1 MNLFTKLKTLR
12 LMGVLFLIG
21 FTISIW
27 LSYVPQTI
35 GQVSKGLKATFDTD
49 LPTVNSSIMRIKIA
63 HKKDELSSKAL
74 TDVVFKGLRYYQA
87 GDLPSAIATWERYL
101 RQLGNLPNPPQ
112 EVVQVWKYL
121 TRAYQQTG
129 NLDLAINYLN
139 QLIAYYRQAGNLQQV
154 GRILTELAQIYSSL
168 GQYNRAVTILCSQ
181 NVQDTTCTKN
191 SAIAIAKSGKDT
203 AGEAAALGSL
213 GNTLQMKGDY
223 QESLK
228 YFDKSLKLAQQVG
241 NKTYISSAL
250 NGLGNTYA
258 SLAKRNYN
266 YLEFANSA
274 DDAEA
279 VKRFTQLASESEEQ
293 AIKYF
298 QKSLELAETEKD
310 INSQMRSLLNLA
322 VSQHR
327 NSQYSTPHSPLPTP
341 HSPLQKALTLLE
353 QLPDSREKAFTAI
366 RLANLL
372 RWVEEKPTKWKKL
385 ETELTTRCTQTKER
399 AKVLTLL
406 EKASAIAERIQDKQ
420 AAAFAFGRLG
430 HVYECEANYQEALN
444 WTQKAL
450 IQSQQEQNRY
460 LWEWQS
466 GRIAKAQG
474 NTQQAIISYDM
485 AVQTLKDIRSD
496 IAIVGR
502 DLQLDFREAI
512 EPIYRELAL
521 LQLQQTSLSN
531 SQLPSL
537 SSSSS
542 SSPASLPGL
551 QTIDALRVSELQNY
565 LGSEC
570 TLEPIA
576 KSVNLIDEETA
587 VINSIIFEDRVAVI
601 ATLPNKEKGNRFL
614 VNWIPYNKEKI
625 TILVNKLRRRLEKRS
640 DLANTYIEPAKTLYD
655 LLIKPFVLELNKT
668 QTKTLVFVQDGILRS
683 IPMATLYDGK
693 KFLVEKYAIAN
704 NPSLSLVEPTRLNPN
719 NLRVLAFG
727 LTEPSI
733 VQGSSSYNKFFEALS
748 NVRLEIERI
757 LKTIPGEGLYNGQ
770 FTSKRLEQELQNN
783 DFPIIHLA
791 THGRFGIDARE
802 TFLVMGKGNDKR
814 KNSKDPKTKTDK
826 YNEKLSPDHLYQI
839 IRSNPRGKSV
849 ELLALTACET
859 AAGSDRDALGIAGIS
874 LQAGAKSAIASL
886 WQVDDLATADI
897 ITKFYQN
904 LRNGTSRAKA
914 LQQAQISW
922 LSEHKKESNHPG
934 YWAALILV
942 GNWL

>member
-21 FTISIW
+21 FTASIW
-27 LSYVPQTI
+27 LSYIPQTI
-35 GQVSKGLKATFDTD
+35 GQVSNGFVAIFDTE
-49 LPTVNSSIMRIKIA
+49 LLTVTSARMRIKIA
-63 HKKDELSSKAL
+63 HGKDELSIKAL
-74 TDVVFKGLRYYQA
+74 TDEVSKGLRYYQA
-87 GDLPSAIATWERYL
+87 GDLTNAIATWERYL
-101 RQLGNLPNPPQ
+101 RQLGNLSNPPQ
-112 EVVQVWKYL
+112 EVVQIWKYL
-121 TRAYQQTG
+121 SRAYQQSG
-129 NLDLAINYLN
+129 KLDLAINYLN
-139 QLIAYYRQAGNLQQV
+139 QILVYYRQGGDLRQV

-168 GQYNRAVTILCSQ
+168 GQYNRAVTILCSY
-181 NVQDTTCTKN
+181 NLQDTTCTKN
-191 SAIAIAKSGKDT
+191 SAIAIAKSEKDT
-203 AGEAAALGSL
+203 AGEAAAVGSL

-228 YFDKSLKLAQQVG
+228 YFDESLKLAQQVG

-327 NSQYSTPHSPLPTP
+327 NSQFVIRNSQFATPN
-341 HSPLQKALTLLE
+341 SPLQKALTLLE
-353 QLPDSREKAFTAI
+353 KLPDSREKAFTAI

-372 RWVEEKPTKWKKL
+372 RWIEEKPTKWKKL
-385 ETELTTRCTQTKER
+385 ETELTTSCTQTKER
-399 AKVLTLL
+399 AKVVTLL

-474 NTQQAIISYDM
+474 DTQQAIISYSM

-531 SQLPSL
+531 SQLPS
-537 SSSSS
+537 SSPSSS
-542 SSPASLPGL
+542 SSPTSLPGL

-570 TLEPIA
+570 TLEPIP

-625 TILVNKLRRRLEKRS
+625 TTLVNKLRRRLEKRS
-640 DLANTYIEPAKTLYD
+640 DLANTYIEPAKILYD
-655 LLIKPFVLELNKT
+655 LLIKPFVLELNKA

-693 KFLVEKYAIAN
+693 NFLVEKYAIAN
-704 NPSLSLVEPTRLNPN
+704 NPSLSLVEPTRLNAS
-719 NLRVLAFG
+719 NLRVIAFG
-727 LTEPSI
+727 LTKPSI
-733 VQGSSSYNKFFEALS
+733 VQGSSNHKFFEALS

-757 LKTIPGEGLYNGQ
+757 LKTIPGKGIYDEQ

-802 TFLVMGKGNDKR
+802 TFLVMGKGNNKR
-814 KNSKDPKTKTDK
+814 KSIKDPKTRTDK

-874 LQAGAKSAIASL
+874 LQAGAKSAVASL

>member
-1 MNLFTKLKTLR
+1 
-12 LMGVLFLIG
+12 MGVLFLIG

-27 LSYVPQTI
+27 LTYVPQTI
-35 GQVSKGLKATFDTD
+35 GQVGKRALEKFDTGR
-49 LPTVNSSIMRIKIA
+49 PTVNLEKMRLKITNQ
-63 HKKDELSSKAL
+63 KENLSSKPL
-74 TDVVFKGLRYYQA
+74 TDGLSTGLRYYQA
-87 GDLPSAIATWERYL
+87 GDLVNAIATWEGYL
-101 RQLGNLPNPPQ
+101 KELGKLPNHPQ

-129 NLDLAINYLN
+129 RLDLAIKYLN
-139 QLIAYYRQAGNLQQV
+139 QLIAYYSQVGNLQQF
-154 GRILTELAQIYSSL
+154 GRILTELAQVYSSL
-168 GQYNRAVTILCSQ
+168 GQYNRAATILCSH
-181 NVQDTTCTKN
+181 NLQDTTCTKN
-191 SAIAIAKSGKDT
+191 SAIAIAKNEKDI

-213 GNTLQMKGDY
+213 GNNLQMKGDY

-228 YFDKSLKLAQQVG
+228 YFDKSLRLAQQLG

-274 DDAEA
+274 DDTEA
-279 VKRFTQLASESEEQ
+279 IKRFTQLASESEAR

-298 QKSLELAETEKD
+298 QQSLELAEAEKD

-327 NSQYSTPHSPLPTP
+327 ISRSSQFTTPHSPPPIP
-341 HSPLQKALTLLE
+341 HSPIQKALTLLE
-353 QLPDSREKAFTAI
+353 KLPDSREKAFAAI

-372 RWVEEKPTKWKKL
+372 RWVEEKPTNWKKL
-385 ETELTTRCTQTKER
+385 ETELTTSCTQTKEK
-399 AKVLTLL
+399 AKVVALL
-406 EKASAIAERIQDKQ
+406 EKASAIAEKIQDKQ
-420 AAAFAFGRLG
+420 AAAFALGRLG

-474 NTQQAIISYDM
+474 NTEQAIISYEM

-521 LQLQQTSLSN
+521 LQLQQAPLFN
-531 SQLPSL
+531 SQFAIDNMPKRHATRTQLPS
-537 SSSSS
+537 S
-542 SSPASLPGL
+542 SLPGL
-551 QTIDALRVSELQNY
+551 ETIDALRVSELQNY

-576 KSVNLIDEETA
+576 QSVNLIDKETA

-601 ATLPNKEKGNRFL
+601 ATLPDKQKGTRFL
-614 VNWIPYNKEKI
+614 VHWINYNKEKI
-625 TILVNKLRRRLEKRS
+625 TALVNELRRRLEKRS
-640 DLANTYIEPAKTLYD
+640 DLANTYIEPAKTLYE
-655 LLIKPFVLELNKT
+655 LLIRPFVLELNKA

-693 KFLVEKYAIAN
+693 KFLVENYAIAN
-704 NPSLSLVEPTRLNPN
+704 NPSLSLVEPARLNPR
-719 NLRVLAFG
+719 NLRVIAFG
-727 LTEPSI
+727 LTESSVI
-733 VQGSSSYNKFFEALS
+733 QGSSSYKFFEALA

-757 LKTIPGEGLYNGQ
+757 LKTIPGKGIYDKQ

-814 KNSKDPKTKTDK
+814 KNIKDPKTRTDK

-839 IRSNPRGKSV
+839 IRNNPRGKSV

-922 LSEHKKESNHPG
+922 LAEHKKESNHPG